1 MNLERNLI
9 SCGAAATNDDREL
22 IAYFEIYLQ
31 ELILQDRHLIGFATF

>member
-9 SCGAAATNDDREL
+9 SCGAEATDDDREL

-31 ELILQDRHLIGFATF
+31 ELIQQDRHLIGFATF

>member
-9 SCGAAATNDDREL
+9 SYGAAVTDDDREL

-31 ELILQDRHLIGFATF
+31 ELILQDRHLISFATF